1 MFNFEQRKASDEEQE
16 QLKLFMEKI
25 RMERNKSAFDPAQY
39 TNILGTEALMN
50 HLEDNFLLDTT
61 RWN

>member
-1 MFNFEQRKASDEEQE
+1 MFNFDEMQASEEDQK
-16 QLKLFMEKI
+16 QLSLFMEKI